1 MHIAPSIIVFAAF
14 QRILMAIPVVLYLA
28 FTRYASPNTS
38 HNRIELCFSDGVYQW
53 MNSAG
58 EFCQWFLW
66 TKSKFSKS
74 SNLAH
79 WSLLYLS
86 WCMFK
91 LSPVVSLLEFWTRI
105 LWWIL
110 GGTHSPSSFL
120 HLYNHFPTM
129 LTISMCECVA
139 IICYL
144 KSLETLLVSY
154 AIAVSVQLELLY
166 SILWDKCNIV
176 VSWQFRHISPQL
188 FVLIMKKFTHC
199 WV

>member
-1 MHIAPSIIVFAAF
+1 LNCVF
-14 QRILMAIPVVLYLA
+14 LMVYINGWTLLVNSASDFCGQKA
-28 FTRYASPNTS
+28 SSPNLQTWLTG
-38 HNRIELCFSDGVYQW
+38 HCCICHGV
-53 MNSAG
+53 
-58 EFCQWFLW
+58 C
-66 TKSKFSKS
+66 
-74 SNLAH
+74 SN
-79 WSLLYLS
+79 
-86 WCMFK
+86 

-176 VSWQFRHISPQL
+176 VSWQFCHISPQL
-188 FVLIMKKFTHC
+188 FVPIMKKFTHC

>member
-1 MHIAPSIIVFAAF
+1 
-14 QRILMAIPVVLYLA
+14 L
-28 FTRYASPNTS
+28 
-38 HNRIELCFSDGVYQW
+38 

-66 TKSKFSKS
+66 TKAS
-74 SNLAH
+74 SPNLQT
-79 WSLLYLS
+79 WLYLS

-154 AIAVSVQLELLY
+154 AIAVSVQLELLLLN
-166 SILWDKCNIV
+166 SV
-176 VSWQFRHISPQL
+176 R
-188 FVLIMKKFTHC
+188 
-199 WV
+199 